1 MLNDFRNVRAA
12 VLCSKRAPG
21 LDYVLQYPSRG
32 SMFDVACVITT
43 EEDFPDRGIVQAH
56 GVPVMTHALRSF
68 HVDRGAPI
76 RDRQVRA
83 DFDSITAGVL
93 RKLDI
98 DVVIC
103 LGYLFV
109 LTEPMLTAFNE
120 RIFNIHDSDLAL
132 ASHNGRRRYIGL
144 HSTRDAILSG
154 EPETRSTLH
163 VVTRDLDGGPIIN
176 RSEPFPVAPLVTDAL
191 AFGALDMVRAYSY
204 AHREWMMRRAWGPM
218 VVQLL
223 ERMAAG
229 VDPVALEAVA
239 V

>member
-32 SMFDVACVITT
+32 AMFDIACVITT
-43 EEDFPDRGIVQAH
+43 EEDFPDRGFVQTH
-56 GVPVMTHALRSF
+56 GVPVMTHPLRTF
-68 HVDRGAPI
+68 HVDRGVPV
-76 RDRQVRA
+76 RDRRVRA
-83 DFDSITAGVL
+83 DYDMITAGVL
-93 RKLDI
+93 RRLDV
-98 DVVIC
+98 DVVLC
-103 LGYLFV
+103 LGYLYV
-109 LTEPMLTAFNE
+109 ITEPMLSAFPD

-132 ASHNGRRRYIGL
+132 TSHNGSRRYTGL
-144 HSTRDAILSG
+144 HSTRDAILAA

-163 VVTRDLDGGPIIN
+163 IVTRELDEGPIVA
-176 RSEPFPVAPLVTDAL
+176 RSDAFPVAPLVSDAL
-191 AFGALDMVRAYSY
+191 ALGALDMVRAYSY

-223 ERMAAG
+223 ERVAAG
-229 VDPVALEAVA
+229 VHEAVA